1 MGTRTARAA
10 ILLVAVVVAAATLL
24 WVGRETA
31 PSIETA
37 RDDAYLAGLRAGQ
50 AQGRQ
55 EGRALQ
61 EGAALP
67 ATSRRP
73 VTAAYNDG
81 YADGTNDAFGGGD
94 GGWDLSVP
102 YVITLEKGSGR
113 IVYRIRS
120 HSPLVANVNYYLC
133 ANGRDL
139 CEERRR

>member
-1 MGTRTARAA
+1 MRPRTAVAV
-10 ILLVAVVVAAATLL
+10 ILVAVAAATVFWL
-24 WVGRETA
+24 GRATA
-31 PSIETA
+31 PSTESA
-37 RDDAYLAGLRAGQ
+37 RSAGYSAGLRTGE

-73 VTAAYNDG
+73 VTDAYNDG
-81 YADGTNDAFGGGD
+81 YADGANDAFGGGD
-94 GGWDLSVP
+94 GGWDLSKP
-102 YVITLEKGSGR
+102 YVIAVEKGSGR

-120 HSPLVANVNYYLC
+120 HTPLVANVNYYLC

-139 CEERRR
+139 CEEPRR